1 MCVALL
7 VVMPCLQ
14 NARLLA
20 RNANLEAEKTELM
33 ELSNAL
39 QIEVEDCRSSQVTC
53 WRMSV
58 AL

>member
-1 MCVALL
+1 
-7 VVMPCLQ
+7 LQ

-39 QIEVEDCRSSQVTC
+39 QFEVEDCRSSQVGHPAGAC
-53 WRMSV
+53 LSV